1 MVMQQEQHCA
11 VHRLAVLSLRG
22 AFTNRLHVP
31 LCRVQHQRSR
41 LQIAA
46 TGSGAATHAA
56 LVHTSAAVTNSD
68 ALGAAAID
76 DIPVPDLDAASQQI
90 GGSSECHLIRDSPDQ
105 DEQQQAEQQAEQ
117 PPAADRVLQEQQQLP
132 QQPETWPQAPLP
144 QVVPAGA
151 LGFAVQA
158 ANLRALQAG
167 LEAAAETDDAE
178 AQQRHR
184 RCSLDHSSKYQHLTF
199 ARLI

>member
-11 VHRLAVLSLRG
+11 VHRLGVPSLRG
-22 AFTNRLHVP
+22 AFTDRLRVL

-41 LQIAA
+41 LHTAA

-56 LVHTSAAVTNSD
+56 LVDTSAAVTD
-68 ALGAAAID
+68 RDMLGAAGTD
-76 DIPVPDLDAASQQI
+76 DILVPDVDAVSQPTD
-90 GGSSECHLIRDSPDQ
+90 GSPERHLIRDSPDQ
-105 DEQQQAEQQAEQ
+105 DEQQQSEQQAEQ
-117 PPAADRVLQEQQQLP
+117 QPAADGDLQQQQQQQQLP
-132 QQPETWPQAPLP
+132 QQPEPRPQAPPLQPLP
-144 QVVPAGA
+144 VNA

-167 LEAAAETDDAE
+167 LEAAPGDAE

-184 RCSLDHSSKYQHLTF
+184 RC
-199 ARLI
+199 